1 MGAAPD
7 GGRAIFISDLHLSD
21 RHPGRSA
28 LFYRFLEERAAG
40 TGTLWLLGDFFDYW
54 IGPAH
59 VQLGEHRET
68 LLRLRALADAGTTVK
83 FIWGNR
89 DFQAGSELSKFAG
102 VEVLGESVEATF
114 GAHRTLLIHGDSFC
128 SRDRGHQVFRAVT
141 RNRVVKAIY
150 RALPSGVS
158 LGIAKR
164 LRARSEAGVARK
176 SARTMSFA
184 DEAIREA
191 FARGVDTIVCG
202 HCHDAKEVEFDLGGR
217 MGRLYT
223 LGAWEEEAEYLEFDG
238 QEFRRRVFPER
249 AGGKA

>member
-1 MGAAPD
+1 MGAAPAS
-7 GGRAIFISDLHLSD
+7 GRVIFISDLHLSE

-28 LFYRFLEERAAG
+28 LFYRFLEERVAG
-40 TGTLWLLGDFFDYW
+40 AGTLWLLGDFFDYW

-59 VQLGEHRET
+59 MRLGEHRET
-68 LLRLRALADAGTTVK
+68 LLRLRALVDAGTAVK

-89 DFQAGSELSKFAG
+89 DFQVGAELSKFAK
-102 VEVLGESVEATF
+102 VEVLWESAEVIF

-128 SRDRGHQVFRAVT
+128 SRDRGHQMFRAVT

-150 RALPSGVS
+150 RALPAGVS

-184 DEAIREA
+184 EDAIREA
-191 FARGVDTIVCG
+191 FSRGVDTIVCG
-202 HCHDAKEVEFDLGGR
+202 HCHDAKEEELDLGGR
-217 MGRLYT
+217 RGTLFT
-223 LGAWEEEAEYLEFDG
+223 LGAWEEEAEYLEFEG
-238 QEFRRRVFPER
+238 SEFRRKVFPER
-249 AGGKA
+249 A